1 MENNYGYKDEIISS
15 RVGNL
20 GGSDARIL
28 AAIAKNGCVQRAQV
42 ERLAIAKGLYER
54 PNITNIAMQYGD
66 FIENMIYDSLVQVD
80 ERWESNKCFRSQKYG
95 REGLGLLVHIDFS
108 LFDESRDKPL
118 LLWVECKATTTDIEQ
133 TYKDYKEQ
141 LYVEYVLG
149 KELAEQLGADFKL
162 ELCHYDASVMFE
174 DEFQLQFAFD
184 PDKISRK
191 KVIFKKPVF
200 DISSGMDIAAQYV
213 SEMTEYKREEIDWDY
228 LPAEVQ
234 EQMKQVN
241 NILVSI
247 KEKQDS
253 IEEFKSRFYDFLC
266 KNEIKSV
273 KTPYFTISRVD
284 ESVSIQF
291 DKVRFT
297 AEHPELAAKYQRAVK
312 KKGCVLIKTKEVK
325 DEK

>member
-1 MENNYGYKDEIISS
+1 MNLDYKNDIINSRIGSLGSS
-15 RVGNL
+15 DGKV
-20 GGSDARIL
+20 L
-28 AAIAKNGCVQRAQV
+28 AAIAKNGCVQRGQV

-54 PNITNIAMQYGD
+54 PNITNLAMQYGD

-174 DEFQLQFAFD
+174 DESQLQFAFD

-200 DISSGMDIAAQYV
+200 DIASGMDIAAQYV

-312 KKGCVLIKTKEVK
+312 KKGYVLIKTKEVK

>member
-1 MENNYGYKDEIISS
+1 MNLDYKNDIINSRIGSLGSS
-15 RVGNL
+15 DGKV
-20 GGSDARIL
+20 L
-28 AAIAKNGCVQRAQV
+28 AAIAKNGCVQRGQV

-54 PNITNIAMQYGD
+54 PNITNLAMQYGD

-174 DEFQLQFAFD
+174 DEFQRQFAFD

-200 DISSGMDIAAQYV
+200 DIASGMDIAAQYV

-266 KNEIKSV
+266 KNEVKSI

-312 KKGCVLIKTKEVK
+312 KKGYVLIKTKEVK

>member
-200 DISSGMDIAAQYV
+200 DIASGMDIAAQYV

-284 ESVSIQF
+284 EAISIQF

-312 KKGCVLIKTKEVK
+312 KKGYVLIKTKEVK

>member
-174 DEFQLQFAFD
+174 DESQLQFAFD

-200 DISSGMDIAAQYV
+200 DIASGMDIAAQYV

-284 ESVSIQF
+284 EAISVQF
-291 DKVRFT
+291 DKVKF
-297 AEHPELAAKYQRAVK
+297 ASEHPELVAEYQKEVK
-312 KKGCVLIKTKEVK
+312 KKGYVLIKTKEVK

>member
-1 MENNYGYKDEIISS
+1 MENNYDYKDEIISS
-15 RVGNL
+15 RVGAL
-20 GGSDARIL
+20 GGSDGKVL
-28 AAIAKNGCVQRAQV
+28 AAIANNGCVQRAQV

-54 PNITNIAMQYGD
+54 PNITNLAMQYGD

-200 DISSGMDIAAQYV
+200 DIASGMDIAAQYV

-312 KKGCVLIKTKEVK
+312 KKGYVLIKTKEVK

>member
-1 MENNYGYKDEIISS
+1 MENNYDYKDEIISS
-15 RVGNL
+15 RVGAL
-20 GGSDARIL
+20 GGSDGKVL
-28 AAIAKNGCVQRAQV
+28 AAIANNGCVQRGQV

-54 PNITNIAMQYGD
+54 PNITNLAMQYGD

-149 KELAEQLGADFKL
+149 KELAEQLGADFEL

-312 KKGCVLIKTKEVK
+312 KKGYVLIKTKEVK

>member
-312 KKGCVLIKTKEVK
+312 KKGYVLIKTKEVK
-325 DEK
+325 DER

>member
-1 MENNYGYKDEIISS
+1 MKNNYGYKDEIISS

-312 KKGCVLIKTKEVK
+312 KKGYVLIKTKEVK

>member
-54 PNITNIAMQYGD
+54 PNITNLAMQYGD

-108 LFDESRDKPL
+108 LFDDSRDKPL

-141 LYVEYVLG
+141 LYIEYVLG

-162 ELCHYDASVMFE
+162 ELCHYDTSVMFE
-174 DEFQLQFAFD
+174 DESQLQFAFD

-297 AEHPELAAKYQRAVK
+297 AEHPELVAEYQKEVK
-312 KKGCVLIKTKEVK
+312 KKGYVLIKTKEVK

>member
-1 MENNYGYKDEIISS
+1 MNLDYKNDIINSRIGSLGSS
-15 RVGNL
+15 DGKV
-20 GGSDARIL
+20 L
-28 AAIAKNGCVQRAQV
+28 AAIAKNGCVQRGQV

-108 LFDESRDKPL
+108 LFNESRDKPL

-174 DEFQLQFAFD
+174 DESQLQFAFD

-312 KKGCVLIKTKEVK
+312 KKGYVLIKTKEVK

>member
-66 FIENMIYDSLVQVD
+66 FIENMIYDSWVQVD

-284 ESVSIQF
+284 EAISMQF
-291 DKVRFT
+291 DKVKF
-297 AEHPELAAKYQRAVK
+297 ASEHPELVAEYQKEVK
-312 KKGCVLIKTKEVK
+312 KKGYVLIKTKEVK

>member
-1 MENNYGYKDEIISS
+1 MNLDYKNDIINSRIGSLGSS
-15 RVGNL
+15 DGKV
-20 GGSDARIL
+20 L
-28 AAIAKNGCVQRAQV
+28 AAIAKNGCVQKGQV

-54 PNITNIAMQYGD
+54 PNITNLAMQYGD

-108 LFDESRDKPL
+108 LFDDSRDKPL

-141 LYVEYVLG
+141 LFVEYVLG

-174 DEFQLQFAFD
+174 DESQLQFAFD

-191 KVIFKKPVF
+191 KVIFKKAVF
-200 DISSGMDIAAQYV
+200 DIPSGMDIAAQYV

-312 KKGCVLIKTKEVK
+312 KKGYVLIKTKEVK

>member
-1 MENNYGYKDEIISS
+1 MNLDYKNDIINSRIGSLGSS
-15 RVGNL
+15 DGKV
-20 GGSDARIL
+20 L
-28 AAIAKNGCVQRAQV
+28 AAIAKNGCVQRGQV

-54 PNITNIAMQYGD
+54 PNITNLAMQYGD

-174 DEFQLQFAFD
+174 DESQLQFAFD

-200 DISSGMDIAAQYV
+200 DIASGMDIAAQYV

-284 ESVSIQF
+284 EAISMQF
-291 DKVRFT
+291 DKVKF
-297 AEHPELAAKYQRAVK
+297 ASEHPELVAEYQKEVK
-312 KKGCVLIKTKEVK
+312 KKGYVLIKTKEVK

>member
-15 RVGNL
+15 RIGNL

-28 AAIAKNGCVQRAQV
+28 AAIAKNGCVQKGQV

-54 PNITNIAMQYGD
+54 PNITNLAMQYGD

-141 LYVEYVLG
+141 LYIEYMLG
-149 KELAEQLGADFKL
+149 KELAEELGADFKL

-174 DEFQLQFAFD
+174 DESQLQFAFD

-191 KVIFKKPVF
+191 KVVFKKPVF
-200 DISSGMDIAAQYV
+200 DISFGMDIASKYV

-266 KNEIKSV
+266 KNEVKSI

-284 ESVSIQF
+284 ESVSMQF
-291 DKVRFT
+291 DKAKFA
-297 AEHPELAAKYQRAVK
+297 AEHPEMVDKYQKVVK
-312 KKGCVLIKTKEVK
+312 KKGYVLIKTKEVK
-325 DEK
+325 NEK

>member
-312 KKGCVLIKTKEVK
+312 KKGYVLIKPKEVK

>member
-174 DEFQLQFAFD
+174 DESQLQFAFD

-191 KVIFKKPVF
+191 KVIFKKSVF
-200 DISSGMDIAAQYV
+200 DIASGMDIAAQYV

-284 ESVSIQF
+284 EAISMQF
-291 DKVRFT
+291 DKVKF
-297 AEHPELAAKYQRAVK
+297 ASEHPELVAEYQKEVK
-312 KKGCVLIKTKEVK
+312 KKGYVLIKTKEVK

>member
-1 MENNYGYKDEIISS
+1 MENNYDYKDEIISS
-15 RVGNL
+15 RVKNL

-28 AAIAKNGCVQRAQV
+28 AAIAKNGCVQRGQV

-54 PNITNIAMQYGD
+54 PNITNLAMQYGD

-108 LFDESRDKPL
+108 LFDDSRDKPL

-284 ESVSIQF
+284 EAISMQF
-291 DKVRFT
+291 DKVKF
-297 AEHPELAAKYQRAVK
+297 ASEHPELVAEYQKEVK
-312 KKGCVLIKTKEVK
+312 KKGYVLIKTKEVK

>member
-174 DEFQLQFAFD
+174 DESQLQFAFD

-200 DISSGMDIAAQYV
+200 DIASGMDIAAQYV

-284 ESVSIQF
+284 EAISMQF
-291 DKVRFT
+291 DKVKF
-297 AEHPELAAKYQRAVK
+297 ASEHPELVAEYQKEVK
-312 KKGCVLIKTKEVK
+312 KKGYVLIKTKEVK

>member
-1 MENNYGYKDEIISS
+1 MENNYGYTDEIISS

-284 ESVSIQF
+284 EAISMQF
-291 DKVRFT
+291 DKVKF
-297 AEHPELAAKYQRAVK
+297 ASEHPELVAEYQKEVK
-312 KKGCVLIKTKEVK
+312 KKGYVLIKTKEVK

>member
-20 GGSDARIL
+20 GGADARIL

-284 ESVSIQF
+284 EAISMQF
-291 DKVRFT
+291 DKVKF
-297 AEHPELAAKYQRAVK
+297 ASEHPELVAEYQKEVK
-312 KKGCVLIKTKEVK
+312 KKGYVLIKTKEVK

>member
-1 MENNYGYKDEIISS
+1 MNLDYKNDIINSRIGSLGSS
-15 RVGNL
+15 DGKV
-20 GGSDARIL
+20 L

-312 KKGCVLIKTKEVK
+312 KKGYVLIKTKEVK

>member
-1 MENNYGYKDEIISS
+1 MNLDYKNDIINSRIGSLGSS
-15 RVGNL
+15 DGKV
-20 GGSDARIL
+20 L

-54 PNITNIAMQYGD
+54 PNITNLAMQYGD

-266 KNEIKSV
+266 KNEIKSI

-312 KKGCVLIKTKEVK
+312 KKGYVLIKTKEVK

>member
-141 LYVEYVLG
+141 LYIEYMLG
-149 KELAEQLGADFKL
+149 KELAEELGADFKL

-174 DEFQLQFAFD
+174 DESQLQFAFD

-191 KVIFKKPVF
+191 KVVFKKPVF
-200 DISSGMDIAAQYV
+200 DISFGMDIASKYV

-266 KNEIKSV
+266 KNEVKSI

-284 ESVSIQF
+284 ESVSMQF
-291 DKVRFT
+291 DKAKFA
-297 AEHPELAAKYQRAVK
+297 AEHPEMVDKYQKVVK
-312 KKGCVLIKTKEVK
+312 KKGYVLIKTKEVK
-325 DEK
+325 NEK

>member
-54 PNITNIAMQYGD
+54 PNITSLAMQYGD

-174 DEFQLQFAFD
+174 DESQLQFAFD

-200 DISSGMDIAAQYV
+200 DIASGMDIAAQYV

-312 KKGCVLIKTKEVK
+312 KKGYVLIKTKEVK

>member
-284 ESVSIQF
+284 EAISMQF
-291 DKVRFT
+291 DKVKF
-297 AEHPELAAKYQRAVK
+297 ASEHPELLAKYQEEVK
-312 KKGCVLIKTKEVK
+312 KKGYVLIKTKEVK

>member
-284 ESVSIQF
+284 EAISMQF
-291 DKVRFT
+291 DKVKF
-297 AEHPELAAKYQRAVK
+297 ASEHPELVAEYQKEVK
-312 KKGCVLIKTKEVK
+312 KKGYVLIKTEEVK

>member
-1 MENNYGYKDEIISS
+1 MNLDYKNDIINSRIGSLGSS
-15 RVGNL
+15 DGKV
-20 GGSDARIL
+20 L
-28 AAIAKNGCVQRAQV
+28 AAIAKNGCVQRGQV

-54 PNITNIAMQYGD
+54 PNITNLAMQYGD

-108 LFDESRDKPL
+108 LFDDSRDKPL

-141 LYVEYVLG
+141 LYIEYVLG

-174 DEFQLQFAFD
+174 DESQLQFAFD

-312 KKGCVLIKTKEVK
+312 KKGYVLIKTKEVK

>member
-191 KVIFKKPVF
+191 KVIFKKPIF

-312 KKGCVLIKTKEVK
+312 KKGYVLIKTKEVK

>member
-141 LYVEYVLG
+141 LYIEYMLG

-162 ELCHYDASVMFE
+162 ELYHYDASVMFE
-174 DEFQLQFAFD
+174 DESQLQFAFD

-191 KVIFKKPVF
+191 KVVFKKPVF
-200 DISSGMDIAAQYV
+200 DISFGMDIASKYV

-266 KNEIKSV
+266 KNEVKSI

-312 KKGCVLIKTKEVK
+312 KKGYVLIKTKEVK

>member
-174 DEFQLQFAFD
+174 DESQLQFAFD

-200 DISSGMDIAAQYV
+200 DIASGMDIAAQYV

-266 KNEIKSV
+266 KNEFKSV

-284 ESVSIQF
+284 EAISMQF
-291 DKVRFT
+291 DKVKF
-297 AEHPELAAKYQRAVK
+297 ASEHPELVAEYQKEVK
-312 KKGCVLIKTKEVK
+312 KKGYVLIKTKEVK

>member
-1 MENNYGYKDEIISS
+1 MNLDYKNDIINSRIGSLGSS
-15 RVGNL
+15 DGKV
-20 GGSDARIL
+20 L
-28 AAIAKNGCVQRAQV
+28 AAIAKNGCVQRGQV

-141 LYVEYVLG
+141 LYIEYMLG

-174 DEFQLQFAFD
+174 DESQLQFAFD

-191 KVIFKKPVF
+191 KVVFKKPVF
-200 DISSGMDIAAQYV
+200 DISFGMDIASKYV

-312 KKGCVLIKTKEVK
+312 KKGYVLIKTKEVK

>member
-284 ESVSIQF
+284 EAISMQF
-291 DKVRFT
+291 DKVKF
-297 AEHPELAAKYQRAVK
+297 ASEHPELVAEYQEEVK
-312 KKGCVLIKTKEVK
+312 KKGYVLIKTKEVK

>member
-1 MENNYGYKDEIISS
+1 MNLDYKNDIINSRIGSLGSS
-15 RVGNL
+15 DGKV
-20 GGSDARIL
+20 L
-28 AAIAKNGCVQRAQV
+28 AAIAKNGCVQRGQV

-54 PNITNIAMQYGD
+54 PNITNLAMQYGD

-118 LLWVECKATTTDIEQ
+118 LLWDECKATTTDIEQ

-200 DISSGMDIAAQYV
+200 DIASGMDIAAQYV

-312 KKGCVLIKTKEVK
+312 KKGYVLIKTKEVK

>member
-1 MENNYGYKDEIISS
+1 MNLDYKNDIINSRIGSLGSS
-15 RVGNL
+15 DGKV
-20 GGSDARIL
+20 L
-28 AAIAKNGCVQRAQV
+28 AAIAKNGCVQRGQV

-54 PNITNIAMQYGD
+54 PNITNLAMQYGD

-108 LFDESRDKPL
+108 LFDDSRDKPL

-141 LYVEYVLG
+141 LYIEYVLG

-174 DEFQLQFAFD
+174 DESQLQFAFD

-200 DISSGMDIAAQYV
+200 DIASGMDIAAKYM

-312 KKGCVLIKTKEVK
+312 KKGYVLIKTKEVK

>member
-297 AEHPELAAKYQRAVK
+297 AEHPGLAAKYQRAVK
-312 KKGCVLIKTKEVK
+312 KKGYVLIKTKEVK

>member
-54 PNITNIAMQYGD
+54 PNITNLAMQYGD

-108 LFDESRDKPL
+108 LFDDSRDKPL

-174 DEFQLQFAFD
+174 DESQLQFAFD

-312 KKGCVLIKTKEVK
+312 KKGYVLIKTKEVK

>member
-118 LLWVECKATTTDIEQ
+118 LLWVECKAATTDIEQ

-284 ESVSIQF
+284 EAISMQF
-291 DKVRFT
+291 DKVKF
-297 AEHPELAAKYQRAVK
+297 ASEHPELVAEYQKEVK
-312 KKGCVLIKTKEVK
+312 KKGYVLIKTKEVK

>member
-291 DKVRFT
+291 DKVR
-297 AEHPELAAKYQRAVK
+297 LRLSIQNWRLNIR
-312 KKGCVLIKTKEVK
+312 GRSRRK
-325 DEK
+325 DMY

>member
-1 MENNYGYKDEIISS
+1 MENNYDYKDEIISS
-15 RVGNL
+15 RVGAL
-20 GGSDARIL
+20 GGSDGKVL
-28 AAIAKNGCVQRAQV
+28 AAIANNGCVQRGQV

-54 PNITNIAMQYGD
+54 PNITNLAMQYGD

-108 LFDESRDKPL
+108 LFDDSRDKPL

-141 LYVEYVLG
+141 LYIEYVLG

-174 DEFQLQFAFD
+174 DESQLQFAFD

-312 KKGCVLIKTKEVK
+312 KKGYVLIKTKEVK

>member
-1 MENNYGYKDEIISS
+1 MENNYDYKDEIISS
-15 RVGNL
+15 RVGAL
-20 GGSDARIL
+20 GGSDGKVL
-28 AAIAKNGCVQRAQV
+28 AAIAKNGCVQRGQV

-54 PNITNIAMQYGD
+54 PNITNLAMQYGD

-108 LFDESRDKPL
+108 LFDDSRDKPL

-141 LYVEYVLG
+141 LYIEYVLG

-162 ELCHYDASVMFE
+162 ELCHYDASVMFK
-174 DEFQLQFAFD
+174 DESQLQFAFD

-200 DISSGMDIAAQYV
+200 DIASGMDIAAKYM

-312 KKGCVLIKTKEVK
+312 KKGYVLIKTKEVK